1 MYYVLRPIGKWRMHS
16 GTVAPLVVVSS
27 TVSAL
32 IIVDRGK
39 ILNTP
44 EAALEHRYGR
54 PVLLSPR
61 LGSAAPS

>member
-1 MYYVLRPIGKWRMHS
+1 MTSCVQSES
-16 GTVAPLVVVSS
+16 GAFILETVAPLIVVSS